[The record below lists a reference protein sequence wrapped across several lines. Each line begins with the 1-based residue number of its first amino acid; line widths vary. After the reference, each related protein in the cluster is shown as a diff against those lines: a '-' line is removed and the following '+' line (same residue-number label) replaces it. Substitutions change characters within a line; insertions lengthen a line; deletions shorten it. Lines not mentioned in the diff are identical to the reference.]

1 MRKITVETI
10 VAAPLQRVWEC
21 WTVPEHIVQW
31 SFASD
36 DWEAYGAENDVRVGG
51 QFKTTLAAKDKTTS
65 FDFKGMYTF
74 VEKPSKLA
82 YTLDDGR
89 QVSITFTETPSGVRV
104 VEIFDPEN
112 ENSAAIQREG
122 WQAFLNN
129 FKKYAESTV

>member
-51 QFKTTLAAKDKTTS
+51 QFKTTLAA
-65 FDFKGMYTF
+65 
-74 VEKPSKLA
+74 
-82 YTLDDGR
+82 
-89 QVSITFTETPSGVRV
+89 
-104 VEIFDPEN
+104 
-112 ENSAAIQREG
+112 
-122 WQAFLNN
+122 
-129 FKKYAESTV
+129 